1 MRSFYFLSFLF
12 LFLCA
17 CHNNNE
23 EPKQISSEND
33 ADAARNFIRAALDGQ
48 FSRARS
54 YMLRDSLNNQLL
66 DVIENNYQ
74 QRMNSEDKR
83 GYRESSINMHSIR
96 QTSDSTSIISY
107 SNSYMKKNDSL
118 RVLKVNGQWLVD
130 FKYSF
135 TRTDATKT

>member
-1 MRSFYFLSFLF
+1 
-12 LFLCA
+12 
-17 CHNNNE
+17 
-23 EPKQISSEND
+23 
-33 ADAARNFIRAALDGQ
+33 
-48 FSRARS
+48 
-54 YMLRDSLNNQLL
+54 MLRDSLNNQLL

-135 TRTDATKT
+135 PRTDSTKK